1 METDDETR
9 ITVMYFCVCVSAFM
23 CGVGIKNVGV
33 CLYAC
38 AHQCVDIYIY
48 IYIYL

>member
-9 ITVMYFCVCVSAFM
+9 ITLMYFCVCARMCVSACM
-23 CGVGIKNVGV
+23 CGVGINNVGV

-38 AHQCVDIYIY
+38 AHQCVERDIYI
-48 IYIYL
+48 